1 MPAAY
6 LAVAIALAVVS
17 AHVRDVAAQVSQP
30 PRAPARPLTA
40 TLPLDAGIRA
50 GTLPNGLT
58 YFLRDNP
65 RPNNRVMLRLAVK
78 AGSNDEAD
86 DQRGLAHLL
95 EHMAFNGSA
104 RFKEGELVS
113 YLESI
118 GAAFGPHVNAYTSFD
133 ETVYM
138 LNVPTERPG
147 TLDRG
152 FEALSDFAG
161 GMALA
166 TDAIDRE
173 RGVVIEEWRGR
184 LGASTRMQE
193 PQLKAL
199 FGDSRYVNR
208 LPIGT
213 PEILK
218 SFPPQ
223 RLRDFYNDFYR
234 ADRMAVVVVGDIR
247 HDDAE
252 ALVRKYF
259 GALPSR
265 PPATRVAADIP
276 GHKETRYVTVS
287 DREAQSSTVSL
298 YIKRPLVQLVTVGD
312 YRASIVRGLAFQMIN
327 ARLGEIARQPDA
339 PFLGASVGDDGVGRT
354 VEAFTAGARVR
365 DGAIPQGLEA
375 LTRELQRVRQFGF
388 GPAEFDRAKR
398 STLASYEQA
407 FAERDKIQSVPLAD
421 ELVRHFLE
429 NEAAPGIEVEV
440 QLIRQFLDTVTAQ
453 EVATLARDLIR
464 DDNRVVIAS
473 APEKEGL
480 APVTPTALAGA
491 LTAGLSAS
499 VTAWRDESAVETLMA
514 TLPAPGKV
522 TARREIPEIGV
533 TVLTLSN
540 GVEVWLKPTDFR
552 NDQIVMTSYAKGGLS
567 VAPPADYFN
576 ASLSTGLVSLAGIGG
591 HTPVDIGKV
600 LAGKVASGSAYISST
615 THGVQMTTNPR
626 DLETALQLGYLQV
639 TAPNTDVAA
648 AFDLMKR
655 RLEANLANQAQSPGA
670 VFSERVRRVN
680 TMDHYTAKPLR
691 VEDIAGLSSQR
702 MLAFYRERFAN
713 AADFTYFIVGA
724 FTVDGITPL
733 LERYV
738 ASLPSTGTAT
748 STLGELKLQFP
759 TASVREPVFKG
770 QEPRSQTVIS
780 FFADTGLDELE
791 VHRLNA
797 ATNVLE
803 IRLRDTL
810 REKLGGTYS
819 VGVGYSNTSPI
830 PGYGTVSV
838 QFGSSPENQETLSQA
853 VMAEVDRMRR
863 EGPSAA
869 DVAAV
874 KQQEKNAIDES
885 MRQNNYWLGSLQS
898 MHVLGRD
905 PRRILQRVE
914 RADSLTTAN
923 IHEMFKKY
931 FPANRHTIITLM
943 PEAGAK
949 R

>member
-1 MPAAY
+1 M
-6 LAVAIALAVVS
+6 ALALAAVS
-17 AHVRDVAAQVSQP
+17 VHVRDVVAQVSQP
-30 PRAPARPLTA
+30 PRAPVQPLTA
-40 TLPLDAGIRA
+40 PLPRDAGIRA

-58 YFLRDNP
+58 YFLRHNP

-104 RFKEGELVS
+104 RFKEGELVA

-138 LNVPTERPG
+138 VDVPTEKPG

-161 GMALA
+161 GMTLA

-199 FGDSRYVNR
+199 FGESRYVDR

-218 SFPPQ
+218 SFPAQ
-223 RLRDFYNDFYR
+223 RIRDFYRDFYR
-234 ADRMAVVVVGDIR
+234 ADRMDVIVVGDVPQ
-247 HDDAE
+247 DEAE

-259 GALPSR
+259 GTLPER
-265 PPATRVAADIP
+265 PPAQRVAAEIP
-276 GHKETRYVTVS
+276 PHRDTRYVTVS
-287 DREAQSSTVSL
+287 DREAQASTVSL
-298 YIKRPLVQLVTVGD
+298 YIKRPFVELKTVGD
-312 YRASIVRGLAFQMIN
+312 YRTSIVRGLAYQMIN

-339 PFLGASVGDDGVGRT
+339 PFLGASVGDDTVGRT

-365 DGAIPQGLEA
+365 DGAIPQGLQA
-375 LTRELQRVRQFGF
+375 LTTELARVRQFGF
-388 GPAEFDRAKR
+388 GPAEFDRAKK
-398 STLASYEQA
+398 STMTSYEQS
-407 FAERDKIQSVPLAD
+407 FSERDKIQSSPLAS

-429 NEAAPGIEVEV
+429 GEAAPGIEVEV
-440 QLIRQFLDTVTAQ
+440 QLIRQFLDTVTPEETAA
-453 EVATLARDLIR
+453 VARGLIG
-464 DDNRVVIAS
+464 DENRVVIAS
-473 APEKEGL
+473 APEKQGL
-480 APVTPTALAGA
+480 APVTQAALSTAI
-491 LTAGLSAS
+491 TAGLSAT
-499 VTAWRDESAVETLMA
+499 VTAWRDESAGAVFMTRM
-514 TLPAPGKV
+514 PVPGTV
-522 TARREIPEIGV
+522 RARREIPEIGV

-552 NDQIVMTSYAKGGLS
+552 NDQIVMTSYAKGGMSL
-567 VAPPADYFN
+567 AAPADYFN
-576 ASLSTGLVSLAGIGG
+576 GSLATGLVGLAGIGG
-591 HTPVDIGKV
+591 HTPVDIGKM

-615 THGVQMTTNPR
+615 THGVQITTNPR
-626 DLETALQLGYLQV
+626 DVETAFQLGYLQI
-639 TAPNTDVAA
+639 TSPNTDVAA

-655 RLEANLANQAQSPGA
+655 RLEATLANQAQSPGA
-670 VFSERVRRVN
+670 VFSERVRRIN
-680 TMDHYTAKPLR
+680 TMDHYTSKPLR
-691 VEDIAGLSSQR
+691 TEDLASLRSDR

-724 FTVDGITPL
+724 FTVDRITPL

-748 STLGELKLQFP
+748 SKFGDLTLQFP
-759 TASVREPVFKG
+759 TTSVREPVYKG
-770 QEPRSQTVIS
+770 QEPRSQTVVS

-797 ATNVLE
+797 ASNVLE
-803 IRLRDTL
+803 IRLRETL

-830 PGYGTVSV
+830 PGYGTVTV

-853 VMAEVDRMRR
+853 VMAEVDRLRR

-898 MHVLGRD
+898 MHLLGRD
-905 PRRILQRVE
+905 PRRILQRQE

-923 IHEMFKKY
+923 VHEMFKKY
-931 FPANRHTIITLM
+931 FPADRNTIVTLM
-943 PEAGAK
+943 PEAGARK
-949 R
+949 